1 MHLSGTPRD
10 RLHILVEGHSPHKP
24 VAIQEVHEPVGT
36 QEVRR
41 RAPLELHRSLSCL
54 IAKHNP
60 NNPQDPSAT
69 S

>member
-1 MHLSGTPRD
+1 MALSGTPRE
-10 RLHILVEGHSPHKP
+10 RLYRLIDPNKP
-24 VAIQEVHEPVGT
+24 VVTQEVHVAT
-36 QEVRR
+36 KAVHRR
-41 RAPLELHRSLSCL
+41 DPRELQSYLSRF